1 MKSSKLYLKHNKKN
15 TQHASSLH
23 QVASSAFFFFFLD
36 VHLKVDSGLALF
48 ILAGSLCCDTM
59 PYSLGSDSLVA

>member
-1 MKSSKLYLKHNKKN
+1 MYFKLYLKHNRKQT

-23 QVASSAFFFFFLD
+23 QVASSAFFLD
-36 VHLKVDSGLALF
+36 VDSGLALF
-48 ILAGSLCCDTM
+48 ILAGTLCCDTM

>member
-1 MKSSKLYLKHNKKN
+1 MYFKLYLKHNRKQT

-23 QVASSAFFFFFLD
+23 QVASSAFFLD

-48 ILAGSLCCDTM
+48 ILAGTLCCDTM